1 VNRRWRPKL
10 GTLFIVISLIVLSLP
25 LAGISILRLYESAL
39 IRQTESSLIAQASWL
54 IADYKQR
61 LGASY
66 TDLSEIKTSSAEQK
80 WQPLNA
86 SLDLNY
92 SPVLAPPP
100 DAQVVSQKADPQ
112 AIIIGQQLQP
122 LLKEVQK
129 TTLAG
134 MRIVDNQGIVIASTG
149 AELGLS
155 LSNRIEV
162 QQALSGHAVRVLRQ
176 RISDEP
182 KPLLSSISRG
192 AELRIFLAHPVII
205 KQQVVAVV
213 ILSRTP
219 QDIMQLLYTQRH
231 LFITAVLVLLFVV
244 ILLAWFT
251 SFNISKPIQCLIR
264 QANTANKQKQADM
277 PPLMHPFIDEIEQLS
292 NALHQ
297 MVMQQNKRADYIK
310 QFATRVSHEFKT
322 PISAIKGSLELLHD
336 HRREMSEQEVQHFL
350 NNIDE
355 DISRMQQLMQRL
367 TELAKAD
374 TIKASVVTDNLLPV
388 LQDIIQRYKD
398 KTVITIDADN
408 DNYPVFIAQ
417 EILDS
422 VLTNLFDN
430 ACQHGGDSIEI
441 TCRKNKQQLILL
453 FHDNGKGVSA
463 NNADKIFTPFFTT
476 ARKTGGTGLGLAI
489 SKTLIQAHQ
498 GDIKLLHSKTGCTFK
513 LTFTVQI

>member
-1 VNRRWRPKL
+1 VNRHWRPKL
-10 GTLFIVISLIVLSLP
+10 QTVFIIISLIILCLP
-25 LAGISILRLYESAL
+25 LTGISILRLYESAL

-61 LGASY
+61 LRTSY
-66 TDLSEIKTSSAEQK
+66 AELSEIKSSSEQKK

-92 SPVLAPPP
+92 SPVLAQPP
-100 DAQVVSQKADPQ
+100 DAQVVSQKADAQ
-112 AIIIGQQLQP
+112 ALAIGQQLQP

-134 MRIVDNQGIVIASTG
+134 MRIVDSQGIVVASSGT
-149 AELGLS
+149 ELGLS
-155 LSNRIEV
+155 LANRIEV
-162 QQALSGHAVRVLRQ
+162 QQALSGQAVRVLRQ

-219 QDIMQLLYTQRH
+219 QDIMQLLYAQRH
-231 LFITAVLVLLFVV
+231 LFITAVLILLFVV

-251 SFNISKPIQCLIR
+251 SFNISKPIKSLIR
-264 QANTANKQKQADM
+264 QANAANKQQADM
-277 PPLMHPFIDEIEQLS
+277 PPLIHPFIDEFEQLS
-292 NALHQ
+292 NALYQ
-297 MVMQQNKRADYIK
+297 MVMQQNQRADYIK
-310 QFATRVSHEFKT
+310 QFATQVSHEFKT

-336 HRREMSEQEVQHFL
+336 HRREMSEQEENHFL

-355 DISRMQQLMQRL
+355 DISRMQRLMSRL

-374 TIKASVVTDNLLPV
+374 TIKTSTEAQNLFPV
-388 LQDIIQRYKD
+388 LQDVIQRYKH
-398 KTVITIDADN
+398 KVLITLDADS
-408 DNYPVFIAQ
+408 DNYPVFIAR

-430 ACQHGGDSIEI
+430 ACQHGGDSIDI
-441 TCRKNKQQLILL
+441 NCQKNRQQLILL
-453 FHDNGKGVSA
+453 FKDNGTGVSA

-489 SKTLIQAHQ
+489 SKTLMQAHQ
-498 GDIKLLHSKTGCTFK
+498 GDIKLLKSKTGCTFK
-513 LTFTVQI
+513 LTFTLQI